1 MTPLGEDYT
10 AGVLAGVPIFC
21 INRHYVTG
29 VPTTMHKIQYIFEF
43 GNGYGASIVEFVD
56 RMFSG
61 EEQYELGVL
70 DRQCRLCY
78 DTGITQDVARGNDRE
93 MHRLLCEIELLNDAT

>member
-1 MTPLGEDYT
+1 
-10 AGVLAGVPIFC
+10 
-21 INRHYVTG
+21 
-29 VPTTMHKIQYIFEF
+29 
-43 GNGYGASIVEFVD
+43 
-56 RMFSG
+56 MFSG

-93 MHRLLCEIELLNDAT
+93 MHRLLYEIELLNDAT